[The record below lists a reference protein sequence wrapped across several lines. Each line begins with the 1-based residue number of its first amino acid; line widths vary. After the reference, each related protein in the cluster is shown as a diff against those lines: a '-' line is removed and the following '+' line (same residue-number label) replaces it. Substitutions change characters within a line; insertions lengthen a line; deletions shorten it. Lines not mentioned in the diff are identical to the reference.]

1 MKTETMEEF
10 LARGGQIVQLKP
22 APIKFDHSSKYR
34 KDKQLQA
41 LLALRKQV
49 DNDDLIKEVD
59 EAICIRL
66 EILKSLY

>member
-10 LARGGQIVQLKP
+10 LARGGQIVQLNP
-22 APIKFDHSSKYR
+22 GSVKFNHSTKYR

-41 LLALRKQV
+41 LILLRKQV
-49 DNDDLIKEVD
+49 STPDLLKEID

-66 EILKSLY
+66 EILKTLY